1 MDGSFGGADRAGE
14 TEPFSRSAL
23 RFGKDPLPLR
33 RARPRALYQGEDAR
47 EPAQRSP
54 PHSAPRAPEEL
65 PKREGHR
72 PAPHLPLRELWCGA
86 AHGEVPGVQAGADR
100 GRRHGRRIGAEGL
113 KELVHNGRVKALTP
127 LYGEITAKY
136 IADSPEVIFAGLI
149 ITIWLTP
156 MLIALLGFDSFAG
169 DVQHRTIRYWTVRAR
184 RGSFF
189 AGKFLGLWTTVSA
202 VTLAIHALIW
212 VVCIARGEATAAE
225 TLSWGIRFW
234 VVSLPMSAAWCGVA
248 VLVSSFFRMPMVALL
263 TTFAAYFALWLV
275 WVIGVASDTSAL
287 LYFYPNYYDK
297 LLLSPQLWTAA
308 SGFGACAL
316 MATLC
321 VGGGTLLFS
330 KRDV

>member
-1 MDGSFGGADRAGE
+1 MRAKRSPFREALCALGKTHYRYAARARALFIKGKMPVNPLKEVRLILLRELRKNFRSVKGIVLLLISLFGSFGAALLMVKFQEFKRAQIGE
-14 TEPFSRSAL
+14 
-23 RFGKDPLPLR
+23 
-33 RARPRALYQGEDAR
+33 
-47 EPAQRSP
+47 
-54 PHSAPRAPEEL
+54 
-65 PKREGHR
+65 EGM
-72 PAPHLPLRELWCGA
+72 A
-86 AHGEVPGVQAGADR
+86 AG
-100 GRRHGRRIGAEGL
+100 IGAEGL